1 MIKPCPTCNQSHDP
15 ANECREA
22 GSYRGAYTNLA
33 DVFRACLAMTSGVT
47 ANTNFGICSVCRREQ
62 VGQRHEHAS
71 E

>member
-1 MIKPCPTCNQSHDP
+1 
-15 ANECREA
+15 
-22 GSYRGAYTNLA
+22 
-33 DVFRACLAMTSGVT
+33 MTSGVT